1 MSSDT
6 VPSTPSTPPSDSS
19 GSSTPPGGPSGNTP
33 RTRPWRYWALGAAA
47 ILVALGSATLVAIQA
62 PQPASP
68 SKSEAAL
75 HAAHEDA
82 LRLASL
88 AHSAAGSSTASGA
101 QAALS
106 TAATVLDRQAAVL
119 GGPPPQGTPG
129 AATPTGPAAV
139 GTAPVSTTPTPPAAT
154 PPPMSDT
161 ANPTSVTGSPFNVT
175 GSAAAGT
182 VQAKDLAAGLAS
194 SVQARLAAL
203 PDVDAP
209 TATLLASVAAGQ
221 SVQLDALAAAT
232 GAPASAQSS
241 GSASPTLSASATT
254 SNGPTPST
262 GPCPSPTATASYG
275 GTGFSGALAAAERA
289 ESAAVYLLQ
298 TAIAR
303 TPAGSPDA
311 AARSSAL
318 DAHRRQLAS
327 VDSLAAA
334 ACTALP
340 PRDAG
345 FAVPPNF
352 ASDPSTAL
360 KAVEGSSEE
369 AWAQLVGEAPGARR
383 GAAAAGLVTAARL
396 AEAASPSEATA
407 FPGVPTAQ

>member
-1 MSSDT
+1 M
-6 VPSTPSTPPSDSS
+6 
-19 GSSTPPGGPSGNTP
+19 
-33 RTRPWRYWALGAAA
+33 
-47 ILVALGSATLVAIQA
+47 ALGSATLVAIHA
-62 PQPASP
+62 PQPTSP
-68 SKSEAAL
+68 SRSEIAL
-75 HAAHEDA
+75 RTAHEDA
-82 LRLASL
+82 LRIAGL
-88 AHSAAGSSTASGA
+88 AHNAAVGGA
-101 QAALS
+101 NPGTQRALS
-106 TAATVLDRQAAVL
+106 TAGTVLDRQAAVL
-119 GGPPPQGTPG
+119 GGTPPQATPG
-129 AATPTGPAAV
+129 AATPTGPAVV
-139 GTAPVSTTPTPPAAT
+139 GTAPVSPTPTPPAVGV
-154 PPPMSDT
+154 T
-161 ANPTSVTGSPFNVT
+161 ASAGAGKVEAKDV
-175 GSAAAGT
+175 AAA
-182 VQAKDLAAGLAS
+182 LAS

-221 SVQLDALAAAT
+221 SVQLDAIDGAT
-232 GAPASAQSS
+232 GNSS
-241 GSASPTLSASATT
+241 TGAVPSPGPTPTT
-254 SNGPTPST
+254 GPTPSPSAS

-275 GTGFSGALAAAERA
+275 GSGFPGALAAAERA
-289 ESAAVYLLQ
+289 ESAAVYLLE

-345 FAVPPNF
+345 FAVPPGF
-352 ASDPSTAL
+352 ASDPSAAL

-369 AWAQLVGEAPGARR
+369 AWAQLVGAASGARR
-383 GAAAAGLVTAARL
+383 SVAAGGLMTAAHLAAAV
-396 AEAASPSEATA
+396 SPSDATA